1 MANRVLL
8 GKLPD
13 GSFGLKVSKKTKDVT
28 SASIATSDLL
38 FDSRL
43 NRTGQ
48 IYAGANNVDFDGVSG
63 RPSES
68 GGKNF
73 LTAVSPNKADLGYI
87 PLVLRTEKEMGA
99 REDNNQNEYFIDQVS
114 SWETTS
120 STFTPITGNADHFSS
135 EENNVITNFTQPA
148 PSLGRSANISN
159 DEARDVSYFVL
170 RIPCAYGYMTT
181 SNFG

>member
-13 GSFGLKVSKKTKDVT
+13 GNFGLLVSKPTENVLTTAAKNM
-28 SASIATSDLL
+28 L

-48 IYAGANNVDFDGVSG
+48 VYAGANNIGSIGSSG
-63 RPSES
+63 D
-68 GGKNF
+68 NF
-73 LTAVSPNKADLGYI
+73 LTTNSKSSLGYI
-87 PLVLRTEKEMGA
+87 PLVIVSEKNKGE
-99 REDNNQNEYFIDQVS
+99 REEQQGYFVNNVS
-114 SWETTS
+114 IWKTTT
-120 STFTPITGNADHFSS
+120 STFTP
-135 EENNVITNFTQPA
+135 V
-148 PSLGRSANISN
+148 
-159 DEARDVSYFVL
+159 EARANPTTSSPASIDNNTPGDGRTYNAGSTGSPSSGVLDALNVSYFVL